1 MLNFLRT
8 ITALS
13 GLGLLVMGLLWWI
26 QPATAAEILKASLLE
41 GTGLSTQ
48 IGDSGAFFVGSG
60 LLLAWGALR
69 NRGTLVLVGGVLVGL
84 VVPGRA
90 LSAMI
95 HGGMWTP
102 DEMISECFIVI
113 LAVAT
118 ASAIQRH
125 NQSSLFR

>member
-8 ITALS
+8 ITTLS
-13 GLGLLVMGLLWWI
+13 GLGLLIIGLLWWI
-26 QPATAAEILKASLLE
+26 QPATAAEILGASLLE

-60 LLLAWGALR
+60 LLLAWGALK
-69 NRGTLVLVGGVLVGL
+69 NRATLVLTGGILVGL

-90 LSAMI
+90 LSAMV

-102 DEMISECFIVI
+102 DEIIGECFIVM
-113 LAVAT
+113 LAIAT
-118 ASAIQRH
+118 ASVIQRQH
-125 NQSSLFR
+125 QSS

>member
-13 GLGLLVMGLLWWI
+13 GLGLLAMGLLWWI

-60 LLLAWGALR
+60 SLLAWGALS
-69 NRGTLVLVGGVLVGL
+69 NRATLLLTGGVLVGL

-90 LSAMI
+90 LSAMV
-95 HGGMWTP
+95 HGGAWTP
-102 DEMISECFIVI
+102 DEMIGECVIVI
-113 LAVAT
+113 LALST

-125 NQSSLFR
+125 NQSSIFR

>member
-8 ITALS
+8 ITTLA
-13 GLGLLVMGLLWWI
+13 GLGLLIIGLLWWI
-26 QPATAAEILKASLLE
+26 QPATAAEILGASLLE

-60 LLLAWGALR
+60 LLLAWGALK
-69 NRGTLVLVGGVLVGL
+69 NRATLVLTGGILVGL

-90 LSAMI
+90 LSAMV

-102 DEMISECFIVI
+102 DEIIGECFIVM
-113 LAVAT
+113 LAIAT
-118 ASAIQRH
+118 ASVIQRQH
-125 NQSSLFR
+125 QSS

>member
-8 ITALS
+8 ITTLA
-13 GLGLLVMGLLWWI
+13 GLGLLIIGLLWWI
-26 QPATAAEILKASLLE
+26 QPATAAEILGASLLE

-60 LLLAWGALR
+60 LLLAWGALK
-69 NRGTLVLVGGVLVGL
+69 NRATLVLTGGILVGL

-90 LSAMI
+90 LSAMV

-102 DEMISECFIVI
+102 DEIIGECLIVI
-113 LAVAT
+113 LALAT
-118 ASAIQRH
+118 ASVIQRQH
-125 NQSSLFR
+125 QSSLFR